1 MKTSYSQFATMVD
14 FMERNGDLSKPTG
27 GPRGRQWCIKKWKEL
42 TAKLN
47 SDGTGDSKS
56 EEKWRKVWADM
67 KNNTK
72 KKSAKLNR
80 SMRGTGGGPAL
91 KICLTDLE
99 QRVMALIGIEAA
111 TGMGS
116 IPEIGLPQEEVEAR
130 PRQTSTESPKDVVPI
145 DICEVEEPIAIPE
158 VEESVDIPQ
167 VLPEQVI
174 DTEAIWNTAG
184 TSQEPTRVATKWVA
198 PPPPPPKKKKV
209 VSKSDTAMEY
219 LLESERRFYELER
232 ERIRQRDIELNLQA
246 QWLEFMKE
254 ALSALTKFMEGEK
267 RDE

>member
-42 TAKLN
+42 AAILN

-56 EEKWRKVWADM
+56 EEKWRKVWADW

-91 KICLTDLE
+91 KILTDLL

-116 IPEIGLPQEEVEAR
+116 IPEIGLPQEDVEAR
-130 PRQTSTESPKDVVPI
+130 PRQTSTESPKDVVSI

-158 VEESVDIPQ
+158 IEESVDVPQ

-184 TSQEPTRVATKWVA
+184 TSQETTRVAPTSKWVA
-198 PPPPPPKKKKV
+198 PPPPKKKM
-209 VSKSDTAMEY
+209 VSKTDRAMEY

-232 ERIRQRDIELNLQA
+232 ERIRQRDIELNLQT

-267 RDE
+267 KG